1 MYASHDGD
9 RMDRVSTTVAELRRV
24 ADPARL
30 EGMARYGI
38 ATDRALGVTVTQ
50 LRAHARA
57 LGRDHELAVGLWE
70 TGIHEARLLATM
82 IEDPSRVTEEQ
93 VDRWVLDVVSWD
105 LCDGLCGNLVDRTP
119 FALDKA
125 IAWSAREEEFV
136 RRAGFALM
144 AWMAVHRKDL
154 EDDRFEAFLP
164 IIAAASTDDRTYV
177 KKAVS
182 WALRQ
187 IGKRSRHLNRAA
199 IATAEEIRRM
209 DSSVARWIASDA
221 LRELTSE
228 SVRERLAARGRR
240 RTRIRAPKAAST

>member
-1 MYASHDGD
+1 
-9 RMDRVSTTVAELRRV
+9 MDRVSTTVAELRRV

-38 ATDRALGVTVTQ
+38 ATDHALGVTVTQ
-50 LRAHARA
+50 LRAHARE

-82 IEDPSRVTEEQ
+82 IEDPSRVAEEQ

-125 IAWSAREEEFV
+125 IAWSARAEVFV
-136 RRAGFALM
+136 RRARFALM

-177 KKAVS
+177 KKAVN

-187 IGKRSRHLNRAA
+187 IGKRSQHLNRAA
-199 IATAEEIRRM
+199 IATAEEIRSI
-209 DSSVARWIASDA
+209 DSRAARWIASDA

-228 SVRERLAARGRR
+228 PVRERLAARGRR
-240 RTRIRAPKAAST
+240 RRATTASEPAST